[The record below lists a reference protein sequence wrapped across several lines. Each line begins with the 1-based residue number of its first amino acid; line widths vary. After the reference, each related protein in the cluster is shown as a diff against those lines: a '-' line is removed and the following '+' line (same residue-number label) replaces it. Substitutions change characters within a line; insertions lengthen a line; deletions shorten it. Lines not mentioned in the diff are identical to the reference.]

1 MAHERSSFQDGPAAN
16 GHGGRGVDLVD
27 RLGDMISAHSPD
39 GTYTYVSAAAKEL
52 LGYEPGE
59 LVGLSAY
66 DLLHPDDAA
75 AVGLAHRSALE
86 GAPFTLTYR
95 LRRRNGDYAWVETT
109 TRIVPAEEGGEVQEI
124 LCCTRPV
131 EQRLTNG
138 QMTAEDRERC
148 RERVSRVLTAESVR
162 TVFQPIVELAT
173 GRVIAYEALSRFPG
187 DPSHATERWFAD
199 AWGVGLGVPLELL
212 AARQAAEALEHLP
225 EGVGLSINASPPTVV
240 SEGFLQSLGDAAD
253 RVTVE
258 ITEHLAIEDYDEIV
272 MKLAS
277 LSTTGG
283 QVAIDDFGAGYASL
297 KHVLR
302 VIPGW
307 IKLDLSLTE
316 RIGESPV
323 AHALA
328 AALVTFAD
336 ETGVKVIAEGIE
348 TAEQVRTLTE
358 IGIRYGQGF
367 HFGRPASLEE
377 VLRTALAEA

>member
-1 MAHERSSFQDGPAAN
+1 MGHAGVRADGDDAQ
-16 GHGGRGVDLVD
+16 RWDIVD
-27 RLGDMISAHSPD
+27 RLGDMISAHAPD
-39 GTYTYVSAAAKEL
+39 GTYRWVSAAAKEV
-52 LGYEPGE
+52 LGYEPSE
-59 LVGLSAY
+59 LVGTWTY
-66 DLLHPDDAA
+66 DLFHPDDVP
-75 AVGLAHRSALE
+75 AVGVAHRSALK

-95 LRRRNGDYAWVETT
+95 LRRKNGDYTWVETT
-109 TRIVPAEEGGEVQEI
+109 TRVVCFEGSDEVREI
-124 LCCTRPV
+124 LCSTRPV
-131 EQRLTNG
+131 EARRGANG
-138 QMTAEDRERC
+138 HGSSEERERC
-148 RERVSRVLTAESVR
+148 RERVNRVLTAEAV
-162 TVFQPIVELAT
+162 TIVFQPIVELET

-187 DPSHATERWFAD
+187 DPTHATDRWFAD
-199 AWGVGLGVPLELL
+199 AWDVGLGIPLELL
-212 AARQAAEALEHLP
+212 AARRAAEAIPRLP

-240 SEGFLQSLGDAAD
+240 SEGFFQSLGKDHH

-258 ITEHLAIEDYDEIV
+258 ITEHLEIDDYDEIV

-316 RIGESPV
+316 RIGENPV

-348 TAEQVRTLTE
+348 EADQVKTLLDL
-358 IGIRYGQGF
+358 GIHYGQGY
-367 HFGRPASLEE
+367 HYGRPGSIEQMAE
-377 VLRTALAEA
+377 RAPALSPAAA